1 MPCSIEASN
10 RRPPRWRLTFGT
22 GRPVNRTPDDQG
34 ASCCSHEDPHQ
45 HGMFTRF
52 LRGYRNYRKAI
63 TTVKSVEF
71 HFCGNAKPDS
81 GFRQRR
87 RRQSCQR
94 GLSPWVTLPSIP
106 RHWPWPVTGASGQRY
121 DLDTLIARHGEGFG
135 IPRLLRLLSK
145 DCVKHA
151 SVSAYDLCGVH
162 CPELP
167 GFFLSTTD

>member
-1 MPCSIEASN
+1 MSKGPITLGDVAEHTTALAVACN
-10 RRPPRWRLTFGT
+10 RCERAG
-22 GRPVNRTPDDQG
+22 
-34 ASCCSHEDPHQ
+34 
-45 HGMFTRF
+45 
-52 LRGYRNYRKAI
+52 
-63 TTVKSVEF
+63 
-71 HFCGNAKPDS
+71 
-81 GFRQRR
+81 
-87 RRQSCQR
+87 
-94 GLSPWVTLPSIP
+94 
-106 RHWPWPVTGASGQRY
+106 RY